1 MKVKK
6 SYIRQG
12 YRWCLI
18 ALLASWL
25 EAEGVEK
32 SLKLFDKKIFEK
44 YLQFEKQ
51 ELSKKGGSM
60 QYEGEDEGALPNQEW
75 VFHTIELYE
84 KDKAIREVA
93 PIEQKYICKKISTKD
108 IYNLVGE
115 LSNYFL
121 SKGYS
126 TSIVVIK
133 KIDTKAGIL
142 EFELKYGYVKNIY
155 LNGERGGSRLFM
167 GMPLKS
173 GDIFNI
179 RDLDMGIENL
189 NNASK
194 NLDVTIKANEEEG
207 YSDIF
212 ITDTPKPID
221 LSATFD
227 NSGSQDKGTYKINL
241 GFGTNGVMGLN
252 EIFRFYFN
260 TYPIQ
265 NSENQEYGF
274 YLSYL
279 LPIGYNQIYYT
290 FQGINSTSSNAI
302 FKSTSNAQNHTLGY
316 KRILY
321 RTQNQKLGVYSNLL
335 IKDRLNK
342 VNDIV
347 LELSSKTYLSMLF
360 GVEYSISINQGFIYT
375 SAEYEA
381 GIPTFST
388 PDDSLYDPQFNK
400 INLNL
405 IYQQNIPIKDIAYL
419 TYSSN
424 LSASYSPKTLLNIN
438 KFLVGDQYSVR
449 GFKEY
454 SAALDYG
461 AYMQNT
467 LYFGAQSENIVLKHL
482 SFFLGLDFGYGR
494 DYLLPKDDVLVGSAL
509 GVQYRN
515 NYLDLG
521 FTLSKA
527 LYQPKSIPDNGWP
540 IYFHINVHI

>member
-18 ALLASWL
+18 ALFASWL

-84 KDKAIREVA
+84 KDKIISEVA
-93 PIEQKYICKKISTKD
+93 PIEQKYIGKKISTKD

-142 EFELKYGYVKNIY
+142 EFELKYGYVKNVY
-155 LNGERGGSRLFM
+155 LNGERGGSRLFV

-227 NSGSQDKGTYKINL
+227 NSGSQDKGTYKLNL

-290 FQGINSTSSNAI
+290 FQGINSSSSNAI

-375 SAEYEA
+375 SVEYEA
-381 GIPTFST
+381 GIPAFST

-461 AYMQNT
+461 AYLQNT
-467 LYFGAQSENIVLKHL
+467 FYFGAQSENIVLKHL